1 MCLCNYSSFYSE
13 RTVILSQ
20 VWSVTTGA
28 LLDSL
33 CGADAPVT
41 CVLLFNDFVVSAST
55 ATSSILLW
63 NLKYDAS
70 TKPAIRIP
78 ADSAH
83 IALTKD
89 GDQVFY
95 VHQQSHTEV
104 MSWNSHTGQR

>member
-1 MCLCNYSSFYSE
+1 M
-13 RTVILSQ
+13 
-20 VWSVTTGA
+20 WSVTTGA

-70 TKPAIRIP
+70 TKPTIRIP